1 MSAPTSLQRALLT
14 AANVLIPVAVLTF
27 AVGFFP
33 YKPFLPGLAEYGPS
47 VYGSPPD
54 APFDKVVFMVV
65 DALRS
70 LISSGA
76 ALPFT
81 AHATSPTI
89 TMPRVK
95 AITTG
100 SIPSFLDVILNFAES
115 DTTSTLASQDTWLAQ
130 LKAKKEGKL
139 VMYGDDT
146 WLKLFPGTFERA
158 DGTSS
163 FFVSDFTEV
172 DNNVTRHVPDE
183 LRNSDWNAMI
193 MHYLGLDHIGHKAG
207 PSSPNMVPKQVEMDG
222 IVKQIYHAMETQPH
236 LQSTLL
242 VLCGDHGM
250 NDGGNH
256 GGSAPGETSPALVF
270 MSPKLQDISK
280 GLPCPVA
287 PSQEFDY
294 YEKVEQSD
302 IAPTLAGLLGFPVP
316 LNNLGVFI
324 PHFLQMWPKGDDQA
338 QLLLRNA
345 YQILQIAEAT
355 FPTAPFQDLS
365 FLRKCESAS
374 STGDELAC
382 KWLKVKDAL
391 ENGGNQP
398 PKAELMIGQ
407 AFEFCRAA
415 QEALSSTAS
424 NYNVTLLIV
433 GAVLATTSMALA
445 LTVISSGLFPTSTA
459 GIFFALLTVL
469 YGIMMFASSYVEEEQ
484 HFWYWATSAWYA
496 LIFVLKSRK
505 TNVPRNVLPVAVLL
519 LCHRI
524 TRRWNQTGQ
533 KYAGA
538 PDIVHSV
545 IMTHPVVLWSLVS
558 ITYIH
563 ITMRIKTHLTRRFP
577 RTSQGR
583 QLQTFAVGNTFLL
596 CAVAFL
602 FKLSFTARDAPEL
615 VRGASPGA
623 MAFLESLNLVKLV
636 RCIFIGST
644 VGVGWVVLR
653 ENAEGKGKSGGL
665 IVDALHDFLA
675 LILLTQT
682 RASNIPLFLLF
693 RLQQH
698 YLTQL
703 NPSPTEHTLTSL
715 LLAHTSFF
723 ALGNSNAISSIDLS
737 NAYNGVSGYNIVGVG
752 VLLFLANWAG
762 PIYWTSASVLGLL
775 DAARWSRG
783 SAALRRVMR
792 EKELEKWKEVQ
803 RRDAASGKVA
813 AASEPGHL
821 PRLKSALE
829 GVGEVEEVEGMWF
842 RHFARLTV
850 WVAGGVVAVMVA
862 CAVLRT
868 HFTFKMH
875 VKTVFI
881 LALAMVTGLAGA
893 APAEDLP
900 TGTTKIKNV
909 IRAEANPQHTCI
921 PYDYLGWIDMECDYN
936 DGIGMRTGAHEK
948 CATYCAQLGDGVP
961 DCYDAR
967 CKHRANQHGAVG
979 QCWCPCGKRL
989 VCMT

>member
-65 DALRS
+65 DALRSDFVFSNASGFDFTQS

-172 DNNVTRHVPDE
+172 DNNVTRHVPEE
-183 LRNSDWNAMI
+183 LRNGDWNAMI

-287 PSQEFDY
+287 PSREFDY

-345 YQILQIAEAT
+345 YQILQIVEAT
-355 FPTAPFQDLS
+355 FPIAPFQDLS
-365 FLRKCESAS
+365 FLPKCESAT

-398 PKAELMIGQ
+398 PKAELIIGP
-407 AFEFCRAA
+407 ALEFCRAA

-433 GAVLATTSMALA
+433 GAVLATASMALA
-445 LTVISSGLFPTSTA
+445 LAVISSGLFPTSTA

-484 HFWYWATSAWYA
+484 HFWYWATSA
-496 LIFVLKSRK
+496 
-505 TNVPRNVLPVAVLL
+505 
-519 LCHRI
+519 C
-524 TRRWNQTGQ
+524 
-533 KYAGA
+533 
-538 PDIVHSV
+538 V

-703 NPSPTEHTLTSL
+703 NPSPAEHTLTSL

-803 RRDAASGKVA
+803 RRDAASGKDCYLSA
-813 AASEPGHL
+813 EDSHDQGH
-821 PRLKSALE
+821 RK
-829 GVGEVEEVEGMWF
+829 
-842 RHFARLTV
+842 TN
-850 WVAGGVVAVMVA
+850 AGY
-862 CAVLRT
+862 L
-868 HFTFKMH
+868 HTFKMH

-881 LALAMVTGLAGA
+881 LALAMVTGLASA

-909 IRAEANPQHTCI
+909 IRAEANAQHTCTT
-921 PYDYLGWIDMECDYN
+921 YDYLGWIDMECDYN
-936 DGIGMRTGAHEK
+936 DGIGMHTGAHEK
-948 CATYCAQLGDGVP
+948 CATYCAKLGDGVP

-967 CKHRANQHGAVG
+967 CKHRADQHGAVG
-979 QCWCPCGKRL
+979 QCWCPCGVRM
-989 VCMT
+989 VCST

>member
-1 MSAPTSLQRALLT
+1 MSVPTSLQRALLT
-14 AANVLIPVAVLTF
+14 AANALIPVAVLTF

-70 LISSGA
+70 
-76 ALPFT
+76 
-81 AHATSPTI
+81 
-89 TMPRVK
+89 
-95 AITTG
+95 
-100 SIPSFLDVILNFAES
+100 
-115 DTTSTLASQDTWLAQ
+115 
-130 LKAKKEGKL
+130 
-139 VMYGDDT
+139 
-146 WLKLFPGTFERA
+146 
-158 DGTSS
+158 
-163 FFVSDFTEV
+163 
-172 DNNVTRHVPDE
+172 
-183 LRNSDWNAMI
+183 
-193 MHYLGLDHIGHKAG
+193 
-207 PSSPNMVPKQVEMDG
+207 PNMVPKQVEMDG
-222 IVKQIYHAMETQPH
+222 IVKQIYHAMETQLH

-287 PSQEFDY
+287 PTREFDY

-345 YQILQIAEAT
+345 YQILQIVEAT
-355 FPTAPFQDLS
+355 FPIAPFQDLS
-365 FLRKCESAS
+365 FLPKCESAT

-398 PKAELMIGQ
+398 PKAELIIGP
-407 AFEFCRAA
+407 ALEFCRAA

-433 GAVLATTSMALA
+433 GAVLATASMALA
-445 LTVISSGLFPTSTA
+445 LAVISSGLFPTSTA

-682 RASNIPLFLLF
+682 RASNIPLFLLV

-703 NPSPTEHTLTSL
+703 NPSPAEHTLTSL

-868 HFTFKMH
+868 HLFIW
-875 VKTVFI
+875 TVFSPKY
-881 LALAMVTGLAGA
+881 LYAMA
-893 APAEDLP
+893 
-900 TGTTKIKNV
+900 
-909 IRAEANPQHTCI
+909 
-921 PYDYLGWIDMECDYN
+921 W
-936 DGIGMRTGAHEK
+936 
-948 CATYCAQLGDGVP
+948 
-961 DCYDAR
+961 
-967 CKHRANQHGAVG
+967 AVG
-979 QCWCPCGKRL
+979 FHL
-989 VCMT
+989 VVSGAFGWAVWRVGI